1 MNEWIMRINDYFF
14 NQLLASLSEAN
25 PYQKLI
31 DQVIKQMKEQEK
43 SIIKSKSLNMAT
55 DPK

>member
-43 SIIKSKSLNMAT
+43 SIIKSKSLNIAT
-55 DPK
+55 DA